1 MNEDTKTKLEEK
13 KDAVVGEDELEKV
26 AGGTTDQNYDIL
38 TALMKLDRSGV
49 KAVLDKA
56 GALSNEG
63 QASLAEMALC
73 EGAGKLLQKHL
84 GVSGGGLRFI
94 DNVYRYNGESIS
106 HDRVLG
112 MIDEK
117 VKAAEKEGFVLV
129 P

>member
-13 KDAVVGEDELEKV
+13 KDAVVGENELEKV
-26 AGGTTDQNYDIL
+26 AGGTMDQNYDIL

-49 KAVLDKA
+49 KKVLDAA
-56 GALSNEG
+56 GVASYQGNP
-63 QASLAEMALC
+63 SLAEMILC

-94 DNVYRYNGESIS
+94 DNVYRYNDERIS

-117 VKAAEKEGFVLV
+117 VKKAEKEGFVLV